1 MAILIVDVYRGLVDG
16 VYTSALEPLDVR
28 VYDSDDKHDP
38 ERAHLY
44 AACHYAVEHGGLKN
58 CMFNGDKP
66 YSGKEFPALARLPET
81 FSLIAE
87 ENWLLEKDGGAEQQ
101 MDAAFAAGYLAAV
114 SELNQTLCD
123 LLERDKGAAQAAYQ
137 TLQRYMDRQYERF
150 FDFCEKLNHR
160 GAGTD

>member
-58 CMFNGDKP
+58 CMYDGNKT
-66 YSGKEFPALARLPET
+66 YSGKEFRALARLPET
-81 FSLIAE
+81 LSLITAE
-87 ENWLLEKDGGAEQQ
+87 NRLPEQDGGVEQQ
-101 MDAAFAAGYLAAV
+101 LDAAFAAGYLAAV